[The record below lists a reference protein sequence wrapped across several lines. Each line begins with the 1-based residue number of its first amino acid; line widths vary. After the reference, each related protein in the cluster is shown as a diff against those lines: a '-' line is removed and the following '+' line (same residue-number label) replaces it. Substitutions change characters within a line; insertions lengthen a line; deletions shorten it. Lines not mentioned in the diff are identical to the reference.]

1 MTETQVEQPEPK
13 SLAHLP
19 VSIFASVMGF
29 GGLAIAASK
38 AEIEFGLPNYLSLGL
53 TLFTIALWF
62 GLLVTYTLKVL
73 RYPDAL
79 IAELDHPI
87 RLSFFPTI
95 SIGLLLISIA
105 LFDVFEPMAQ
115 LFWWLGTAG
124 QFAFTLLVLNRWF
137 HREHF
142 ETAHNS
148 PAWFIPIVGN
158 ILVPIT
164 GAKLGYLEIA
174 YFFFAFGII
183 FWLPLLAISLN
194 RSFFF
199 SAIPLKLRPTL
210 FILIA
215 PPAVGMVSWSAMHGG
230 NPGEF
235 GLVLYYAAL
244 FFLVMLISQAK
255 SFIGLKFGLPWWA
268 YNFPLAALAI
278 ASFVVYEFI
287 PSIHYLVIAMVL
299 TAILTIMIV
308 LTSIK
313 TVQALLSGSLLRPE

>member
-1 MTETQVEQPEPK
+1 MTEPENQK

-19 VSIFASVMGF
+19 VSIFASTMGF
-29 GGLAIAASK
+29 GGLAIATAKVEELFEFPNFAS
-38 AEIEFGLPNYLSLGL
+38 FSL
-53 TLFTIALWF
+53 TVFTAALWF
-62 GLLVTYTLKVL
+62 ALLVSYTLKVVRFPEAFL
-73 RYPDAL
+73 E
-79 IAELDHPI
+79 ELDHPI

-105 LFDVFEPMAQ
+105 FLPVYEPLAQ
-115 LFWWLGTAG
+115 LFWWLGAAG
-124 QFAFTLLVLNRWF
+124 QFAFTLVVLNRWF

-142 ETAHNS
+142 QTAHNS

-158 ILVPIT
+158 ILVPIA
-164 GAKLGYLEIA
+164 GARLDQLEIS

-199 SAIPLKLRPTL
+199 AAIPEKLRPTL

-215 PPAVGMVSWSAMHGG
+215 PPAVGMLSWSAMHGG

-235 GLVLYYAAL
+235 GLVLYYSAL

-255 SFIGLKFGLPWWA
+255 WFVSLKFGLPWWA
-268 YNFPLAALAI
+268 YTFPIAALTLATFVIHEAI
-278 ASFVVYEFI
+278 PQF
-287 PSIHYLVIAMVL
+287 HYQVIALVL
-299 TAILTIMIV
+299 YGILAV
-308 LTSIK
+308 LVLLVSVK
-313 TVQALLSGSLLRPE
+313 TVQGLLSGSLLRPE